1 MAPSQMEWEW
11 TVYRSIA
18 REGLLG
24 AVRWSNAT
32 QQSHVGDKLQK
43 SHKHGGDIKVSCII
57 TLMSCDARGVEE
69 CY

>member
-18 REGLLG
+18 RESLLG
-24 AVRWSNAT
+24 AVRRDAT

-43 SHKHGGDIKVSCII
+43 SHKHGGDIEVSWII
-57 TLMSCDARGVEE
+57 TLCHAMHVGW
-69 CY
+69 